1 MEQEKKLKK
10 EFVEMVANKAPQHIF
25 GGHISWP
32 PEGCLKEEFI
42 FEHEGIP
49 WLDCSICHKCQE
61 INTCERRKEWKK
73 ENKRQG

>member
-1 MEQEKKLKK
+1 MKQGKKLEKG
-10 EFVEMVANKAPQHIF
+10 FVEMVANETPRHIF

-32 PEGCLKEEFI
+32 PEGCLKEKFI
-42 FEHEGIP
+42 FKHDRVS

-61 INTCERRKEWKK
+61 INACKRRKEWKK